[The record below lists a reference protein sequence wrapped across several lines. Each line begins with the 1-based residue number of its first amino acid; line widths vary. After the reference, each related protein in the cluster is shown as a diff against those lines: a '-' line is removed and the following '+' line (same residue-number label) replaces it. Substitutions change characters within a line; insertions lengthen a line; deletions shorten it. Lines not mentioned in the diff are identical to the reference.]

1 MTAVVIMFWLGV
13 ALAAIFPTVEERQKF
28 RDARRNRRTD

>member
-13 ALAAIFPTVEERQKF
+13 AIAAVWPTLEERQKF
-28 RDARRNRRTD
+28 RDAYRNRRNN